1 MVVVW
6 PACMEVPL
14 LGLLIGFGPDGFA
27 VCAAAWKAASSG
39 RKKLEKRIVMYYVL
53 DEVMIAIMDQ

>member
-1 MVVVW
+1 
-6 PACMEVPL
+6 MEVPL

-27 VCAAAWKAASSG
+27 VCAATWKAASSG